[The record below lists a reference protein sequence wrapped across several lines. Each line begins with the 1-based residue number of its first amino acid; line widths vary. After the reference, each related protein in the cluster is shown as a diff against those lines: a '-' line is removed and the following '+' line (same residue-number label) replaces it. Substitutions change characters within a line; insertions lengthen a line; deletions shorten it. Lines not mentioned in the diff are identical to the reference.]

1 MSEKE
6 KYHISKFYIKML
18 ITIVF
23 QSHSVMSDSLQPHRY
38 IVHRNSPGQ
47 NTLVGSCS
55 LLQWIFLTQGL
66 NPVLLH
72 CRWILYQLSY
82 EGSTN
87 RIILLLP
94 HRKKQTQIQNSD
106 VSTAVGWLLMR
117 LFFSH
122 SVMSDCLQPHEL

>member
-6 KYHISKFYIKML
+6 KYHIYKFYIKML

-94 HRKKQTQIQNSD
+94 HRKKQKQIQNSD

>member
-94 HRKKQTQIQNSD
+94 HRKKQKQIQNSD